1 MDLLHNIE
9 KIINNVNE
17 WFGRGVSWL
26 LVLMVLNVFIVV
38 VLRYLFSY
46 GQVWMQ
52 ETYVWMHSIVFLIGS
67 GYTLLNNGHVRIDLI
82 YSNISKKNQSIIDFF
97 GTIFF
102 ALPVIYFLF
111 AKSLPFVERSWY
123 IFEKSAEVGGLPGL
137 FLFKSVLLLF
147 CVLFGFQFIS
157 LMIRSFL
164 NLLSKFN

>member
-82 YSNISKKNQSIIDFF
+82 YSNISKKKQ
-97 GTIFF
+97 
-102 ALPVIYFLF
+102 
-111 AKSLPFVERSWY
+111 
-123 IFEKSAEVGGLPGL
+123 
-137 FLFKSVLLLF
+137 
-147 CVLFGFQFIS
+147 
-157 LMIRSFL
+157 
-164 NLLSKFN
+164 